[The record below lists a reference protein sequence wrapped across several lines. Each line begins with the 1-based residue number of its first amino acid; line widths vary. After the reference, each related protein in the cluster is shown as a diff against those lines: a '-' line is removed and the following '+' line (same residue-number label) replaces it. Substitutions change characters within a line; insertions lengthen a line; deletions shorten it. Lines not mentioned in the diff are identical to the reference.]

1 MIHRI
6 VKLHENFKIYDV
18 DQCFIIITFG
28 ASGPEPFVTGV
39 SVAGAAHIFTITFYH
54 YAIKNEI
61 GKKTKNSLILRYSN
75 EMI

>member
-6 VKLHENFKIYDV
+6 VKLLRFKMLINI
-18 DQCFIIITFG
+18 FIIITFG
-28 ASGPEPFVTGV
+28 ASGPEPFVIGV

-61 GKKTKNSLILRYSN
+61 GKKTKNSLILRYLN